1 MLRIKTISLV
11 LNSKIFAIYQFA
23 ETPHI
28 IETSHTIIS
37 EKKQI
42 VELLRIPVLF
52 MINSQRAARAVT

>member
-1 MLRIKTISLV
+1 MIPLV
-11 LNSKIFAIYQFA
+11 LNSKIFATYQFA

-42 VELLRIPVLF
+42 VEVLMF
-52 MINSQRAARAVT
+52 GIYENNFIHR